1 MNQPHDV
8 AKYGRIWESGADTPL
23 YYLNDLTTTL
33 DRVFLQLFTHKRIK
47 GLVFVLHNGQRVIVR
62 PLSPERL
69 RQREDERKARDRF
82 IPTVNLDGTTNHET
96 ATRIARA
103 FCNGEPQ
110 RMAPTACTH
119 LGARGYGE

>member
-1 MNQPHDV
+1 MNRPYDV
-8 AKYGRIWESGADTPL
+8 ARYGRFWESGADTPL

-33 DRVFLQLFTHKRIK
+33 DRVFLQLFTHKRIN

-69 RQREDERKARDRF
+69 RQREDDRKARNRF
-82 IPTVNLDGTTNHET
+82 IPTMNLDGTTNHET

-103 FCNGEPQ
+103 FVNREPQ
-110 RMAPTACTH
+110 RMVVTACDH
-119 LGARGYGE
+119 LCPRGYGE